1 MFGISMWE
9 LMLVALLLFVLV
21 GPKKL
26 PEVAKTL
33 AQAFVKLRRSVDE
46 MKKEVDLDEE
56 LEFIKDVRSFS
67 PERLLE
73 DTEPKRPIEKVELP
87 QGPSQKSPQQSR
99 KKMISQGQN
108 DGLNKRTK
116 KRSKNTSQLENSNAK
131 VGERS
136 SLSSSEHSST
146 NKKSRGESISGE
158 NQATEKTLS
167 MNGAGEETLQK
178 QNDNPEVKAKKRV
191 MIEPGKVD

>member
-116 KRSKNTSQLENSNAK
+116 KRSKNARQPENSMAK
-131 VGERS
+131 VGKRS
-136 SLSSSEHSST
+136 SLGSSEHRSPNNGKDEAAIQET
-146 NKKSRGESISGE
+146 PTTQEHPAENGLGEGRVGKSEN
-158 NQATEKTLS
+158 NQAL
-167 MNGAGEETLQK
+167 
-178 QNDNPEVKAKKRV
+178 KAKKRV

>member
-108 DGLNKRTK
+108 DSLNKRTK
-116 KRSKNTSQLENSNAK
+116 KKSKNTRQPENKKAK
-131 VGERS
+131 GGE
-136 SLSSSEHSST
+136 LSGLDSSEHRST
-146 NKKSRGESISGE
+146 KKRNDEASIEKTPATQEHPAESGLGAGTVE
-158 NQATEKTLS
+158 KKENNQAF
-167 MNGAGEETLQK
+167 
-178 QNDNPEVKAKKRV
+178 KAKKRV